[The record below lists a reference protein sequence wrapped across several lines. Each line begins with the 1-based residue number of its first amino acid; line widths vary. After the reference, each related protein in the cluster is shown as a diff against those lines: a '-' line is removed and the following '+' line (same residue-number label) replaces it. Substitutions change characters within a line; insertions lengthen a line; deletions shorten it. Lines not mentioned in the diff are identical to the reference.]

1 MSAGV
6 DTTRTGAVYEFRV
19 EDWMLLSRL
28 SEEDAKALWAAVL
41 DGSLERPHVF
51 RDNWRTLSARVVFRG
66 EDLMLKIPRARNK
79 RRWERLLTFFR
90 GSDAA
95 RHFRHLLL
103 MKDLGFSAPVPVLA
117 AERKLHGTVIDSFVI
132 YRYLEGR
139 PASAND
145 AGAVLSQL
153 LALHEKG
160 YLRNDPQ
167 LANFLISE
175 GRVHFIDFRLK
186 KPLLFRSLARYRE
199 LIRFLAS
206 AGLPDAQLPVPV
218 RRSAW
223 FLVARWLEQ
232 GSVGFRQWKKSRRRG
247 KSHRQ

>member
-6 DTTRTGAVYEFRV
+6 GTTRACVVHEFRV

-28 SEEDAKALWAAVL
+28 SEDDAKALWAAVL

-51 RDNWRTLSARVVFRG
+51 RDNWRTLSARVVYRG

-117 AERKLHGTVIDSFVI
+117 AERKLHGSVIDSFVI

-167 LANFLISE
+167 LANFLIS
-175 GRVHFIDFRLK
+175 GAGVHFIDLRLK
-186 KPLLFRSLARYRE
+186 KRLRFRSLARCRE
-199 LIRFLAS
+199 LIRFLSS
-206 AGLPDAQLPVPV
+206 ANLSEAMLPKGI
-218 RRSAW
+218 RSTP
-223 FLVARWLEQ
+223 WLEIAKRLER
-232 GSVGFRQWKKSRRRG
+232 GNAMLRRWKKARRR
-247 KSHRQ
+247 K